1 MSGLDTIF
9 ACKMYRSSSRK
20 DKINSAL
27 KDPMNKEL
35 VMQLTSYL
43 DDEYKQETLDA
54 KEPEVKEE
62 TSKKPSDIIKHH
74 KSSGSAPHFS
84 SSPSLNLDDSLED
97 LKDEEESSE
106 DASNQAGAEAVAD
119 EVTEETSESTEDE
132 EVESSTD
139 INDVDILSEDSI
151 KENLNLSDECK
162 GVSRVAIKNNELWIY
177 YSDSVNLNSVMDS
190 VISKLESE
198 NRNLLQFSRL
208 ARSENAMVFDIDYA
222 K

>member
-1 MSGLDTIF
+1 
-9 ACKMYRSSSRK
+9 MYKSSTRK

-27 KDPMNKEL
+27 KDPLNQEL

-43 DDEYKQETLDA
+43 DDEYKTKNTNSD
-54 KEPEVKEE
+54 EPEDTEE
-62 TSKKPSDIIKHH
+62 TEKNPSQVVKHH
-74 KSSGSAPHFS
+74 KPADSATPFS
-84 SSPSLNLDDSLED
+84 LSPSLNLDDSLDD
-97 LKDEEESSE
+97 LKNEEESAE
-106 DASNQAGAEAVAD
+106 NASNGVE
-119 EVTEETSESTEDE
+119 EVTDEIAEEPSESTED
-132 EVESSTD
+132 VESSTD

-151 KENLNLSDECK
+151 KENLNLSSECK

-198 NRNLLQFSRL
+198 NNNLLQFSRL
-208 ARSENAMVFDIDYA
+208 ARSENAMVFDIRYE